1 MCKKARLIPIKRLTK
16 AIKRL
21 FSILLAFIGVFG
33 EAF

>member
-1 MCKKARLIPIKRLTK
+1 MYKKAHLIPIKRLTK
-16 AIKRL
+16 AIKSL